1 MLLAKQI
8 VEFDLSCII
17 RINGY
22 PAWIFIYINKFH
34 QFLMYGNVA
43 TEVSHNR
50 NGQTESARPKR
61 LRPKWLRTNRTDRNS
76 CTLPDIPKC
85 VDAREKGRKGW
96 AREKLSL
103 RVWHELV
110 RCIWS
115 TKDLFLYWI
124 RLFNHFYCKWHSFRP
139 NCKGPEIPQFMLWKY
154 LNILTRCV
162 LV

>member
-1 MLLAKQI
+1 VLLAKQI
-8 VEFDLSCII
+8 VEFGLSCII
-17 RINGY
+17 RINDY
-22 PAWIFIYINKFH
+22 PAWIFIYMNKFHKFH
-34 QFLMYGNVA
+34 QFLMYRNEA
-43 TEVSHNR
+43 AEVSHDR
-50 NGQTESARPKR
+50 NGQTESARQKR
-61 LRPKWLRTNRTDRNS
+61 PDRNGQTEKS
-76 CTLPDIPKC
+76 CTPSDFLKC
-85 VDAREKGRKGW
+85 CDVREKGKKCW

-115 TKDLFLYWI
+115 TKDLFFYWI

-139 NCKGPEIPQFMLWKY
+139 NCKGPEIPQFLLWKY